1 MNEDSK
7 FKIGIVG
14 VGRVGSTIAYTLLL
28 DGTATELVLF
38 GRDLDKV
45 MGEKL
50 DLEHGLGALDYVAIK
65 ATNSYEDLKDCGI
78 IIITAGVAQK
88 PGETRLDLFKTNKAI
103 LEEIMGQ
110 LNKVAPEAVILIVSN
125 PLDPLVFAAN
135 KFASNNRGRIF
146 GSGTLLDTLRLRYYI
161 GSKIGIDPKSI
172 HAYILG
178 EHGDS
183 SFPAYANAT
192 IGEQKLMEFPGIT
205 KELVDEAYV
214 KTRDSAAEV
223 IKLKGATYYG
233 IAVAVKK
240 FVQTILSDA
249 KTIMPASVVLQG
261 EYGLNNVALS
271 VPCVVGSK
279 GVEKVLEINLSEE
292 EMGKLKES
300 AAKLKKYDVES
311 QDEDF

>member
-14 VGRVGSTIAYTLLL
+14 CGRVGSTIAYTLLL

-45 MGEKL
+45 TGEKL

-65 ATNSYEDLKDCGI
+65 ATNNYEDLKECGV
-78 IIITAGVAQK
+78 IIITAGAAQR

-103 LEEIMGQ
+103 LDEVIAQ
-110 LNKVAPEAVILIVSN
+110 LNRIAPEAVLLIVTN

-135 KFASNNRGRIF
+135 KLMSGNRGRIF

-161 GSKIGIDPKSI
+161 GEKIGIDPKSI

-183 SFPAYANAT
+183 SFPAYANAM
-192 IGEQKLMEFPGIT
+192 IGEQKIMEFPGIT
-205 KELVDEAYV
+205 KELIDEAYR

-223 IKLKGATYYG
+223 IRLKGATYYG
-233 IAVAVKK
+233 IAIAVRK

-261 EYGLNNVALS
+261 EYGINNVALS
-271 VPCVVGSK
+271 VPCVIGAK

-292 EMGKLKES
+292 EMAKLKES
-300 AAKLKKYDVES
+300 AAKLKKYES
-311 QDEDF
+311 

>member
-1 MNEDSK
+1 
-7 FKIGIVG
+7 
-14 VGRVGSTIAYTLLL
+14 
-28 DGTATELVLF
+28 LVLF

-65 ATNSYEDLKDCGI
+65 ATNNYDDLKECGI

-88 PGETRLDLFKTNKAI
+88 TGETRLDLFKTNKAI
-103 LEEIMGQ
+103 LDEIMGQ
-110 LNKVAPEAVILIVSN
+110 LNRVTPEAVILIVTN
-125 PLDPLVFAAN
+125 PLDALVYAAN
-135 KFASNNRGRIF
+135 KSTTSNKGRIF

-161 GSKIGIDPKSI
+161 GEKIGIDPKSI

-205 KELVDEAYV
+205 KELVDEAYR

-223 IKLKGATYYG
+223 IRLKGATYYG

-240 FVQTILSDA
+240 FVQAILSDA

-261 EYGLNNVALS
+261 EYGIDGVALS
-271 VPCVVGSK
+271 VPCVIGSK
-279 GVEKVLEINLSEE
+279 GVEKVLAINLSDE
-292 EMGKLKES
+292 EMEKMKAS
-300 AAKLKKYDVES
+300 AAKLKEYDI
-311 QDEDF
+311 